1 MVILGLGESLQVLLT
16 AVELL
21 SGGGLCIWKSGMRCF
36 SHDGLFVRAAT
47 LYYLVLDFAPRVLS
61 RHIRS
66 SALVALRPWSEVV
79 HHQLASRIA
88 MVVAIAAVVWSLG
101 QTATA
106 GQVY

>member
-1 MVILGLGESLQVLLT
+1 MLLT

-21 SGGGLCIWKSGMRCF
+21 TGRGLCIWESVVRRS
-36 SHDGLFVRAAT
+36 SHHGLFVRAAT

-79 HHQLASRIA
+79 HHQLTSRIA
-88 MVVAIAAVVWSLG
+88 FVMATAAVVLSLG
-101 QTATA
+101 QAAPT
-106 GQVY
+106 GQVH